1 MLHRQS
7 CLLRSPIL
15 KSRRIGSCDRDHR
28 LPEPDPFQSTSSAA
42 ARGWLRNLRCAC
54 RKACTPEPIEEGS
67 SNYGYNHSRACG
79 AAGLALTVAALPA
92 VAGPT
97 DYAFEPVKVDVKN
110 GRGSELA
117 VRIVHKPT
125 GKPVEGVVLFR
136 TRLDMSPD
144 SMGEMTA
151 KHTAQ
156 PSSEPGVYKFRPI

>member
-1 MLHRQS
+1 MTAT
-7 CLLRSPIL
+7 I
-15 KSRRIGSCDRDHR
+15 
-28 LPEPDPFQSTSSAA
+28 
-42 ARGWLRNLRCAC
+42 
-54 RKACTPEPIEEGS
+54 
-67 SNYGYNHSRACG
+67 RALT
-79 AAGLALTVAALPA
+79 AVAGLALTVAALPA

-97 DYAFEPVKVDVKN
+97 DYAFEPVKVEVKN

-125 GKPVEGVVLFR
+125 RKPVEGAVLFR

-156 PSSEPGVYKFRPI
+156 PSSEPGVYKFKADLTMAGGWAFKLMVKVPGETETVEGTVVFKAK

>member
-1 MLHRQS
+1 MTAT
-7 CLLRSPIL
+7 I
-15 KSRRIGSCDRDHR
+15 
-28 LPEPDPFQSTSSAA
+28 
-42 ARGWLRNLRCAC
+42 
-54 RKACTPEPIEEGS
+54 
-67 SNYGYNHSRACG
+67 RALTA

-92 VAGPT
+92 FAGPT
-97 DYAFEPVKVDVKN
+97 DYAFEPVKVEVKN

-125 GKPVEGVVLFR
+125 GKSVEGAVLFR

-156 PSSEPGVYKFRPI
+156 PSSEPGVYKFKADLTMAGGWAFKLMVKVPGETETVEGTVVFKAK

>member
-1 MLHRQS
+1 MTAT
-7 CLLRSPIL
+7 I
-15 KSRRIGSCDRDHR
+15 
-28 LPEPDPFQSTSSAA
+28 
-42 ARGWLRNLRCAC
+42 
-54 RKACTPEPIEEGS
+54 
-67 SNYGYNHSRACG
+67 RALTA

-92 VAGPT
+92 FAGPT
-97 DYAFEPVKVDVKN
+97 DYAFEPVKVEVKN

-125 GKPVEGVVLFR
+125 GKPVEGAVLFR

-156 PSSEPGVYKFRPI
+156 PSSEPGVYKFKADLTMAGGWAFKLMVKVPGETETVEGTVVFKAK